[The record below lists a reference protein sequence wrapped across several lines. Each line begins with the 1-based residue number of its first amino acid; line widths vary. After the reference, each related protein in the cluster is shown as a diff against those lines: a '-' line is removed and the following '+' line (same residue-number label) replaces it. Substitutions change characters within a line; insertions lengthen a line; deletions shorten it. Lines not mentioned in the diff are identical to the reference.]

1 MRPVPPL
8 VIPETLN
15 PQHADLLRGHR
26 FESAGT
32 VAHVLS
38 DDEYDGIR
46 ALYAITNPAKTAVV
60 YVGESEAG
68 RDIRGRIKAHMNARD
83 KAGNIEADSLVFVHV
98 MVTEYMVLDAFE
110 HATGGLPLLNH
121 HKTMKHA
128 LHPGR
133 KLNGGSPVRAIL
145 ARRAEAKAEREAKAA
160 AKAAATAKADTK
172 PAPVATSKPE
182 KPRKRG

>member
-1 MRPVPPL
+1 MRPLPPL
-8 VIPETLN
+8 VIPDTLD
-15 PQHADLLRGHR
+15 PAHASLLRGHR

-110 HATGGLPLLNH
+110 HATGALPLLNH

-128 LHPGR
+128 IHPNR
-133 KLNGGSPVRAIL
+133 KINGIEAIRA
-145 ARRAEAKAEREAKAA
+145 AREHRAQRRAEKQ
-160 AKAAATAKADTK
+160 AAATVKADE
-172 PAPVATSKPE
+172 PLAPVATPKPE